1 MESNIISL
9 KIKENRKLLGL
20 TQEQFSKTIESSLGL
35 VKMYETGVRKPSKKM
50 KDKICKICNISLNE
64 LEGLNDK
71 EKLRTEISSKISNIK
86 VEEKDQ
92 KAIKEDCISYFYN
105 VLDTKK
111 GKKIK
116 SNNELS
122 NIVQI
127 ITNTIEQF
135 IRNNYLKV
143 DTKKQYKEDV
153 LQDFLNLDENKMNF
167 INSKQVNKILF
178 NDDQYVEFI
187 RNNIDFINSVINELQ
202 FNIITEKY
210 VIPLVNKIFEKWED
224 NINNATDFIELP
236 SSLKD
241 NKYVALYVNKELSNL
256 KYEVGNILI
265 VEWKSTY
272 KNQDDVIV
280 INKGELQIRRFYITS
295 KITTLKPLNINEDI
309 ENYSNSELNSKDIQI
324 IGKVIGIKI

>member
-1 MESNIISL
+1 METNIIGL

-20 TQEQFSKTIESSLGL
+20 TQEQFSKKIESSLGL

-71 EKLRTEISSKISNIK
+71 EKLKTELSSKISNIK
-86 VEEKDQ
+86 VEEKKQ
-92 KAIKEDCISYFYN
+92 TTIKEECITYFYN
-105 VLDTKK
+105 LLDTKK
-111 GKKIK
+111 KKK
-116 SNNELS
+116 NTNNYQVS

-135 IRNNYLKV
+135 IRNNYLKT
-143 DTKKQYKEDV
+143 DTKKQSKEEV
-153 LQDFLNLDENKMNF
+153 LQDFLNLGESNCNF
-167 INSKQVNKILF
+167 LTVKQVNKMLF

-187 RNNIDFINSVINELQ
+187 RNNIDFISSTINELQ

-265 VEWKSTY
+265 IEWKSTY
-272 KNQDDVIV
+272 QNQDDVIV
-280 INKGELQIRRFYITS
+280 INKDKLQIRRIYITS
-295 KITTLKPLNINEDI
+295 KVTTLKPLNINEDV
-309 ENYSNSELNSKDIQI
+309 ENYSNTELNSKDIQI
-324 IGKVIGIKI
+324 IGKIIGMKI

>member
-20 TQEQFSKTIESSLGL
+20 TQEQFSKKIESSLGL

-50 KDKICKICNISLNE
+50 KDKICEICNISLNE

-111 GKKIK
+111 IKKIK

-143 DTKKQYKEDV
+143 DTKKPYKEDV

-187 RNNIDFINSVINELQ
+187 RNNIEFINSVINELQ

-280 INKGELQIRRFYITS
+280 INKGELQIRRIYITS
-295 KITTLKPLNINEDI
+295 KITTLKPLNINEDV

>member
-20 TQEQFSKTIESSLGL
+20 TQEQFSKKIESSLGL

-50 KDKICKICNISLNE
+50 KDKICEICNISLNE

-111 GKKIK
+111 IKKIK

-143 DTKKQYKEDV
+143 DTKKPYKEDV

-167 INSKQVNKILF
+167 INSKQINKTLF

-187 RNNIDFINSVINELQ
+187 RNNIEFINSVINELQ

-241 NKYVALYVNKELSNL
+241 KKYVAIYVNKELSNL

-265 VEWKSTY
+265 VEWKSAY
-272 KNQDDVIV
+272 KNQDDVII
-280 INKGELQIRRFYITS
+280 INKGELQIRRIYITS
-295 KITTLKPLNINEDI
+295 KITTLKPLNINEDV
-309 ENYSNSELNSKDIQI
+309 ENYSNSKLNSKDIQI